1 MEQKVDISEKMRAVN
16 RSLVERCVGV
26 DHCLTGKGRNI
37 VVEVPRRDCDRVLTV
52 LKEVFGDTV
61 LLKNALGVVDD
72 IHDFILV
79 KPMITEAP
87 LVDMDGIPVPALEK
101 RLVDQASDKEYASLT
116 SEQVQRLFQ
125 QSFELYPVHLSRLYR
140 YAARKGKKAEIQ
152 DLVDRVDAERVR
164 IVKTLQR
171 FFIDYPVRKAW
182 LFGSF
187 SRMEERPDSDVDILI
202 LWEPDSSIGLLT
214 LSGMALELENLLH
227 RKVDLVSEGAVRP
240 FARESIFH
248 DRILVY
254 ERAS

>member
-16 RSLVERCVGV
+16 RTLVERCVGM

-37 VVEVPRRDCDRVLTV
+37 VVEVPRRDCDRVLMV
-52 LKEVFGDTV
+52 LKDVFGDTV

-116 SEQVQRLFQ
+116 GEQLQRLFQ
-125 QSFELYPVHLSRLYR
+125 QSFELYPVNLSRLYR

-152 DLVDRVDAERVR
+152 DLVDRVDGERVR
-164 IVKTLQR
+164 IVKTLQQ
-171 FFIDYPVRKAW
+171 FFIDYPVQKAW

-202 LWEPDSSIGLLT
+202 LWEPDSSIGLLA
-214 LSGMALELENLLH
+214 LSGMALELESLLH

-240 FARESIFH
+240 FAQESILH

-254 ERAS
+254 ERAG

>member
-1 MEQKVDISEKMRAVN
+1 MEQKVVISEKMRAVN
-16 RSLVERCVGV
+16 RTLVEHCVGM

-37 VVEVPRRDCDRVLTV
+37 VVEVPRGDCDRVLAI
-52 LKEVFGDTV
+52 LKDVFGDTV

-101 RLVDQASDKEYASLT
+101 RLVDQASDKEYASLAD
-116 SEQVQRLFQ
+116 EQVQRLFQ
-125 QSFELYPVHLSRLYR
+125 QSFELYPVNLSRLFR
-140 YAARKGKKAEIQ
+140 YAARKGKKAEIEE
-152 DLVDRVDAERVR
+152 RVDLIDTERVR
-164 IVKTLQR
+164 IVKTLQQY
-171 FFIDYPVRKAW
+171 FADYPVRKAW

-202 LWEPDSSIGLLT
+202 LWEPDCSIGLLT

-227 RKVDLVSEGAVRP
+227 RKVDLVSEGAIRP
-240 FARESIFH
+240 FAQERIHH

>member
-16 RSLVERCVGV
+16 RALVERCVGV

-72 IHDFILV
+72 IYDFILV

-140 YAARKGKKAEIQ
+140 YAARKGKKAEIEE
-152 DLVDRVDAERVR
+152 RVQLIDTERVR
-164 IVKTLQR
+164 IVKTLQK
-171 FFIDYPVRKAW
+171 FLAGYPVQKAW